1 MMRNTALFSVFLMI
15 VPLALY
21 SAPLYGQEAKPEQ
34 MYGKAERLLEDAKRA
49 AQAGVEATVLE
60 KYGETLIAFNQVR
73 LKDPSWKPDKV
84 NAAISETEAGYIR
97 AMTST
102 VVSLQNMALQREAI
116 SKKQTE
122 IIEKLNL
129 LVNKNADMIKFLTK
143 NRDLIE
149 RIEGTLGK

>member
-1 MMRNTALFSVFLMI
+1 MI

-34 MYGKAERLLEDAKRA
+34 MYGKAERLLGDAKRA
-49 AQAGVEATVLE
+49 AQAGGEATALE
-60 KYGETLIAFNQVR
+60 KYGEALIAFKQVR
-73 LKDPSWKPDKV
+73 LKDPSWKPDEV
-84 NAAISETEAGYIR
+84 NAAISEAEAGYIR
-97 AMTST
+97 TLSGT

-116 SKKQTE
+116 AKQQAE

-129 LVNKNADMIKFLTK
+129 LVSKNAEMMKFLNE

-149 RIEGTLGK
+149 RIESSPGA